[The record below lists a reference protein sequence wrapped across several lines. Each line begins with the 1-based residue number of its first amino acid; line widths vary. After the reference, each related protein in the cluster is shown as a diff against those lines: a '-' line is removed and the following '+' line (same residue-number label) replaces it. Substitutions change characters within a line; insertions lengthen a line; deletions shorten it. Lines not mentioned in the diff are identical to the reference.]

1 MKQTVLH
8 PEHLKLN
15 AKMVDFG
22 GWHMPINYGSQI
34 DEHHYVRN
42 DAGMFDVCHMTVV
55 DLHGDKVRDFLK
67 YLLTNNIDKL
77 KVPGKALYTC
87 MLKENGGVIDDL
99 IVYYMTDSWFRIVV
113 NASTREKD
121 IAWIEKHASNYSV
134 DVNERDDLAMI
145 AVQGPNARA
154 KAHAALGADAT
165 AKCED
170 LKPFVAINHDQL
182 FIARTGYTGE
192 DGYEII
198 IANED
203 APALWQALLSQ
214 GVKACGLGARDTLR
228 LEAGM
233 NLYGSDMDESIT
245 PLMSGLSW
253 VVAFEPKERSFIG
266 RGTLETQAARGDH
279 DQFVG
284 LVLEERGVLRNHQKV
299 FANGEL
305 IGEITSGSFSPTLG
319 HSIALARIKHT
330 IKDNCEVDMR
340 GKAMTVRI
348 VKPPFVRNGKSC
360 LV

>member
-8 PEHLKLN
+8 PEHVKLD

-34 DEHHYVRN
+34 DEHHQVRT

-55 DLHGDKVRDFLK
+55 DLHGDGVRDFLK
-67 YLLTNNIDKL
+67 HLLTNNIDKL
-77 KVPGKALYTC
+77 EVSGKALYTC
-87 MLKENGGVIDDL
+87 MLKENGGIIDDL
-99 IVYYMTDSWFRIVV
+99 IVYYMTDTWFRMVV

-121 IAWIEKHASNYSV
+121 IAWIEKHAADYAV

-154 KAHAALGADAT
+154 KANAALGAEAT
-165 AKCED
+165 AKCEG
-170 LKPFVAINHDQL
+170 LKPFVAVDHAGL

-198 IANED
+198 MPNEQ
-203 APALWQALLSQ
+203 APALWQALLNK

-245 PLMSGLSW
+245 PLVSGLAW
-253 VVAFEPKERSFIG
+253 VVALEPADRKFIG
-266 RGTLETQAARGDH
+266 RDVLEAQAAEGNH
-279 DQFVG
+279 DQFIG
-284 LVLEERGVLRNHQKV
+284 LVLAERGVLRNHQKV
-299 FANGEL
+299 FAGGEL
-305 IGEITSGSFSPTLG
+305 VGEITSGSFSPTLG
-319 HSIALARIKHT
+319 HSVALARIKHS
-330 IKDNCEVDMR
+330 IKDSCEVDMR
-340 GKAMTVRI
+340 GKLVTVRI
-348 VKPPFVRNGKSC
+348 VKPPFVRKGKSC